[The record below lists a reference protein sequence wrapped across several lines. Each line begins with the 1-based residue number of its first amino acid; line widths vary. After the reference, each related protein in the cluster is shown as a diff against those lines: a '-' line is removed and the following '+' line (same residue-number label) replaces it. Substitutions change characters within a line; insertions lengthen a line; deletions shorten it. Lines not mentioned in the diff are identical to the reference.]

1 MSDAKAQRRAERQKI
16 IDRMN
21 QAKDLVEMARIRR
34 ELEAF
39 DKEGK

>member
-1 MSDAKAQRRAERQKI
+1 MDKEQSRAERQKI

-21 QAKDLVEMARIRR
+21 QAKNLAEMARIRR